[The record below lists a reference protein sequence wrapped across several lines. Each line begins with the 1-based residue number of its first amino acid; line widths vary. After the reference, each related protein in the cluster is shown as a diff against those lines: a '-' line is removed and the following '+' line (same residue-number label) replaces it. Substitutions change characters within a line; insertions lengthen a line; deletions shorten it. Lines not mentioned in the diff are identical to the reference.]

1 MLLLRSRRIPWV
13 GRMLAAKLEASA
25 PVVSTSWVKAV
36 PSAVLVI
43 LVMGEVSTARNVRF
57 CRLSVYGVP
66 LALALRTPN
75 VAE

>member
-1 MLLLRSRRIPWV
+1 MV
-13 GRMLAAKLEASA
+13 AAKLEASA

-36 PSAVLVI
+36 PSAVLVRLI
-43 LVMGEVSTARNVRF
+43 LVTGEVSTARNVRF
-57 CRLSVYGVP
+57 CRLTVYGVP